1 MNYLYMSYLASRPA
15 SHVILHHLHRLII
28 MHTWILI
35 IYIIIQQAFHSPHL
49 LAFYLSRAGIHACMQ
64 EVVMAL
70 IANGRRKPK
79 VEEPAGPMK
88 AIPSV
93 SEPPPCTAKWSFDS
107 GTSDSTTAAPGEHAA
122 EGPNN
127 QNSKLRKLWLH
138 TAFDP
143 APGGGSDNG
152 YICRYCR
159 ALLTSQ
165 NISVRK
171 KVWRGVRF
179 IQSVIIE

>member
-1 MNYLYMSYLASRPA
+1 MSFASFASIDHHAYMDIDYIHNYSAGLPFSTLACFLPVTCR
-15 SHVILHHLHRLII
+15 
-28 MHTWILI
+28 HT
-35 IYIIIQQAFHSPHL
+35 
-49 LAFYLSRAGIHACMQ
+49 CMQ

-70 IANGRRKPK
+70 IANGRKPK

-107 GTSDSTTAAPGEHAA
+107 GTSDSTTAAGEHAA

-127 QNSKLRKLWLH
+127 RYSKLRKLWLH
-138 TAFDP
+138 MAFDP

-152 YICRYCR
+152 HICRYCR